1 MIAREVRILMA
12 KEWRHLLRSRGA
24 MLTALLLP
32 MLLLLIIPGLQML
45 AFTAGVPMSSNTEF
59 PPGAPLPPGL
69 AEIGDDPKAMLR
81 ALLLPLFMALGG
93 LMVPSIT
100 ANYTMIAEREN
111 RTIELL
117 VALPVRVGQ
126 ILLAKLLVIVL
137 LAGGVTLTLF
147 LIDAALI
154 LALGI
159 ASIGYV
165 LGLLLL
171 LLCALAYSTA
181 SALLISLLARD
192 FRTANNLSGA
202 LFVPTI
208 FLCVGFLLL
217 LPGGTLKLLLLAA
230 VFAVAALIATLVA
243 LRVVTFERLLR

>member
-1 MIAREVRILMA
+1 MIPREVRILMA

-24 MLTALLLP
+24 MVTALFFPFLFLLVMP
-32 MLLLLIIPGLQML
+32 ALQML
-45 AFTAGVPMSSNTEF
+45 ALTSGTPVESHM
-59 PPGAPLPPGL
+59 PLPPDAPVPPGL
-69 AEIGDDPKAMLR
+69 VAIADDPRALIR
-81 ALLLPLFMALGG
+81 ALLLPIFITLGG

-126 ILLAKLLVIVL
+126 ILLAKLLVIL
-137 LAGGVTLTLF
+137 LMAGAVTLTIF
-147 LIDAALI
+147 LIDAVLI
-154 LALGI
+154 LALEV
-159 ASIGYV
+159 ASIGYL

-171 LLCALAYSTA
+171 LIATLAYSTA

-202 LFVPTI
+202 LLVPTI
-208 FLCVGFLLL
+208 FLCIGFLLFA
-217 LPGGTLKLLLLAA
+217 PGGSLQLVLLAGL
-230 VFAVAALIATLVA
+230 FALAATVTVLVA
-243 LRVVTFERLLR
+243 LRIVTFERLLR